1 MAKKTERAA
10 LPDGQEDIE
19 ALKARYEALNK
30 KKIQA
35 ETSQE
40 AAEKR
45 LKELKAQAQHDYGT
59 DNLDEL
65 KQKLADLKD
74 ENERKRAEYQ
84 THLEDIETKL
94 AAVEQQHKET
104 I

>member
-1 MAKKTERAA
+1 MAKKTERVA
-10 LPDGQEDIE
+10 LTEGQEDID

-35 ETSQE
+35 ETNQA

-45 LKELKAQAQHDYGT
+45 LKELEAQALRDYGT

-65 KQKLADLKD
+65 KKKLDELKA
-74 ENERKRAEYQ
+74 ENERQRAQYQ
-84 THLEDIETKL
+84 THLAEIESKL
-94 AAVEQQHKET
+94 TAVEQQHKEVT
-104 I
+104 